1 MTIQEYYILAYCALI
16 LIGRMLTQKQ
26 RRADKVSTQA
36 QQIIKDPTAILMVI
50 GAIIAFVCPLI
61 EASMRDNF
69 EFKWL
74 PLVLGVI
81 IITAGWM
88 VIFYAN
94 KTIADNW
101 SPSIAKTEAQQL
113 VMAGIYSIVRH
124 PLYFAGLLILTGTNI
139 YFQNRWSW
147 LAALAAFVITLYRIP
162 SEERQLEARF
172 GQEYIVYKQNTKA
185 IIPWIL

>member
-1 MTIQEYYILAYCALI
+1 MTLQEYYILAYCALI

-26 RRADKVSTQA
+26 RRADKLSMQA
-36 QQIIKDPTAILMVI
+36 QQIIEDPTAILMVI

-61 EASMRDNF
+61 EASVRDNF

-81 IITAGWM
+81 IIIAGWI

-94 KTIADNW
+94 KTISDNW

-113 VMAGIYSIVRH
+113 VRAGIYNFIRH
-124 PLYFAGLLILTGTNI
+124 PLYFAGLLLLTGTNI

-147 LAALAAFVITLYRIP
+147 LVALAAFVITLYRIP
-162 SEERQLEARF
+162 REERQLEARY
-172 GQEYIVYKQNTKA
+172 GQEYVVYKQNTKA